1 MRSRWHTRVNAL
13 VLAWA
18 VAAAVVA
25 VAHRAVPQA
34 TWLMVHLLLLGAAST
49 AILVWSAH
57 FAEAVRRKPLPGG
70 HRHQAV
76 RLALHTAGALAVVAG
91 MVGDRW
97 AAVLGGGV
105 AVAAAAGWHIGALV
119 RQGRGALGVRLGW
132 TAWFFVAATAM
143 LPVGVAGGVLLARGA
158 SGDLA
163 ARLHLAH
170 VLVLVLGW
178 IGLAVVGT
186 LVTLWPTML
195 RVTLADDATR
205 GARQGLA
212 LLLGGLG
219 AVVAAAGLD
228 LRALMVVGLVA
239 YAAGLARSAWP
250 LLDEARRRRPDT
262 FASRSVALAYGW
274 LLLGAAAWAV
284 VVATAPDWVTAQL
297 RVTELVGPVVVGFA
311 AQVLLGSLAH
321 LGPMVLGGG
330 PSAVRAAKAETERG
344 GAARLVLV
352 NGGLLVFLVPAP
364 SLVRV
369 GLSVL
374 VLAALLAGMATLV
387 RAWWV
392 SRRLR
397 ALPGPPSD
405 QVTVEQLLAGRGRRS
420 GLGGAVAAGVALVL
434 VTAGAVAADPA
445 AVGLG
450 AAADGGVVATGR
462 VVEVEVEARDMRF
475 FPDAI
480 EVDAG
485 DRLILHVTN
494 VDDTVH
500 DLVLDTGDA
509 SGRLAAGTTA
519 TVDLGVVGRDVEG
532 WCSVAGHRQMG
543 MVLTI
548 TARGAAP
555 ADPVT
560 AADGDPAGHG
570 SHGAS
575 APATGASPVIDFM
588 AEPGAGFEPWDPVLD
603 PAPAATVHE
612 VRLEVIEQVQEVAP
626 GVTQTVWT
634 FGGTFPGPTLRGK
647 VGDRFVITLVNDGSL
662 GHSIDFH
669 AGALAPDE
677 PMRTIDPGEELTYA
691 FTATRSGIWMYH
703 CSTMPMSLHI
713 ANGMAG
719 AVIIDPPDLPAVD
732 REYLVVQSELYLG
745 PEGEIADAAKIAAE
759 TPDAV
764 VFNGYANQYDHAPL
778 EAEVGERVRIW
789 VLDVGPNR
797 PSAFH
802 VVGGQFDTVYLE
814 GAWWLGGPD
823 ADPGATGGS
832 QVLGL
837 HPAQGGF
844 VELVLPEAGHY
855 PMVSHLMIDAERGA
869 HGVIEVTPRTV
880 DP

>member
-18 VAAAVVA
+18 VAAAGVA
-25 VAHRAVPQA
+25 AAHRAVPQA

-49 AILVWSAH
+49 AVLVWSAH

-70 HRHQAV
+70 HRDQAV
-76 RLALHTAGALAVVAG
+76 RLGIHTAGAITVVAG

-97 AAVLGGGV
+97 PATVAGGAAISL
-105 AVAAAAGWHIGALV
+105 AALWHVVALV

-132 TAWFFVAATAM
+132 TAWFFVASTAL

-158 SGDLA
+158 AGDVA

-170 VLVLVLGW
+170 VLILVLGW

-195 RVTLADDATR
+195 RVALAEDTTR

-212 LLLGGLG
+212 LLLAGLG
-219 AVVAAAGLD
+219 AVAAGAALD
-228 LRALMVVGLVA
+228 VRAVTVLGLAGYVAGLV
-239 YAAGLARSAWP
+239 RSAWP
-250 LLDEARRRRPDT
+250 LIDEARRRRPDT

-274 LLLGAAAWAV
+274 LVLGATGWAV
-284 VVATAPDWVTAQL
+284 AVAIAPDWPTAQV
-297 RVTELVGPVVVGFA
+297 RVTELVGPVVVGFT

-374 VLAALLAGMATLV
+374 VLAALGAGMVTLV

-397 ALPGPPSD
+397 SLPGPPAD

-445 AVGLG
+445 SVGLG
-450 AAADGGVVATGR
+450 AAADGGAVATGR

-475 FPDAI
+475 YPDAI

-485 DRLILHVTN
+485 DQLILHVTN

-500 DLVLDTGDA
+500 DLVLDTGDT
-509 SGRLAAGTTA
+509 SGRLAAGATA
-519 TVDLGVVGRDVEG
+519 TIDLGVVGRDVEG

-543 MVLTI
+543 MVMTI

-555 ADPVT
+555 TEENAGDGGAHGDHGDMGPGLT
-560 AADGDPAGHG
+560 ATA
-570 SHGAS
+570 
-575 APATGASPVIDFM
+575 PVIDFM
-588 AEPGAGFEPWDPVLD
+588 ATPGAGFEPWDPVLN
-603 PAPAATVHE
+603 PAPAAKVHE
-612 VRLEVIEQVQEVAP
+612 VRLEVTEQVQEVAP

-634 FGGTFPGPTLRGK
+634 FGGTFPGPTLRGR

-719 AVIIDPPDLPAVD
+719 AVIIDPPGLPEVD

-745 PEGEIADAAKIAAE
+745 AEGEIADAAKIAAE

-764 VFNGYANQYDHAPL
+764 VFNGYANQYDHAPFV
-778 EAEVGERVRIW
+778 AQVGERVRIW

-823 ADPGATGGS
+823 AAPDATGGS

-855 PMVSHLMIDAERGA
+855 PMVSHLMVDAERGA
-869 HGVIEVTPRTV
+869 HGVIEVSPRTV